1 MEIDIINWIL
11 ATQAGPYVLAGLTVL
26 GGIVTIASAIA
37 PFTKTP
43 KDDEAVAWVKSLLQR
58 FSVIKPK
65 A

>member
-11 ATQAGPYVLAGLTVL
+11 GTSYGPYVAAGLAIL

-37 PFTKTP
+37 PFTKTT
-43 KDDEAVAWVKSLLQR
+43 KDDEAVNYLKSLIQR
-58 FSVIKPK
+58 FSFIKPK